1 MKEVSH
7 KRHIAKA
14 VTWRVIGTL
23 DTILLS
29 WFITGDPFIG
39 LQIGLAEV
47 LTKMLLYYL
56 HERVWIRIN
65 LGKDTI
71 SQWRHILK
79 TISWRIVGTLD
90 TMLLA
95 WLISGSPVVGLKVG
109 MVEVVTKMLLYYV
122 HERVWYK
129 IDYGLKDRS
138 SKEILLTDNN
148 LSPEEYSVT
157 QQHRSGLK
165 GQRPLVV
172 WFSGLSGSG
181 KSTLANLVENELFR
195 KGIHTYSLDGDNIRT
210 GLNKDLGFTSEE
222 RSENIRRI
230 AEVAKLF
237 IDSGTVV
244 IAAFITPLKSDR
256 ETVKSIVAENNFVG
270 VFVNTTLEEC
280 ERRDVKGLYK
290 KARSGEIK
298 NFTGVDAPYEEP
310 VDFDITINTQTCDT
324 KEAVEQILRVIE
336 RRIVSRK

>member
-14 VTWRVIGTL
+14 ITWRCIGTL
-23 DTILLS
+23 DTIFLS
-29 WFITGDPFIG
+29 WFITGDPYVG

-65 LGKDTI
+65 LGKHTI

-79 TISWRIVGTLD
+79 TISWRVVGTLD

-95 WLISGSPVVGLKVG
+95 WVISGSPVVGLKVG
-109 MVEVVTKMLLYYV
+109 MAEVVTKMLLYYL
-122 HERVWYK
+122 HERAWYK
-129 IDYGLKDRS
+129 IDYGIKNRTTN
-138 SKEILLTDNN
+138 ENILAENN
-148 LSPEEYSVT
+148 LSPQEFAVS
-157 QQHRSGLK
+157 QQHRLSLK
-165 GQRPLVV
+165 GHKPLLV

-181 KSTLANLVENELFR
+181 KSTLANMVEKKLYE
-195 KGIHTYSLDGDNIRT
+195 KKIHTYLLDGDNVRT
-210 GLNKDLGFTSEE
+210 GLNNDLNFTSED

-230 AEVAKLF
+230 AEVARLF

-244 IAAFITPLKSDR
+244 IAAFITPLKTDR
-256 ETVKSIVAENNFVG
+256 ATIKAIVGENNFVG
-270 VFVNTTLEEC
+270 VFVNTSLEEC

-310 VDFDITINTQTCDT
+310 VDFDITIDT
-324 KEAVEQILRVIE
+324 AACGTEEAVAQILNIVE